1 MAAPMPLEERTRVTG
16 GPPAGAFPPPRP
28 SGRRRLAILAGFLVA
43 VLVLVPQPAT
53 AVTVTV
59 ASVTVEQTDN
69 ARLFDQTPAP
79 VDSQAVNAAVEASRR
94 HLERYLTAVF
104 AAPDT
109 RFSAAP
115 LHDLLTPG
123 AAGTLNTADE
133 RALGAISLAAER
145 ATPAPVEVSATV
157 LADAAGVEATVL
169 TYDAVVDVRLEDGRR
184 GQVAQHAEMA
194 FVAAGSGLLVDAV
207 DASLQVPQA
216 LLEQP

>member
-1 MAAPMPLEERTRVTG
+1 M
-16 GPPAGAFPPPRP
+16 
-28 SGRRRLAILAGFLVA
+28 A